1 MAKSVCIYIF
11 IFLVVSYCPYSY
23 SVCQMCNQ
31 DQCSC
36 ADAAH
41 INILEW
47 FAVSSSEN
55 IEGRVYLALLEP
67 IPEDQLRSLLL
78 LMRNYL
84 YILEINN
91 PATELIDELIELSL
105 PNLKK
110 IQIELQINAMT
121 EGYVFEDFKKI
132 E

>member
-1 MAKSVCIYIF
+1 MAKSVYIHFF

-36 ADAAH
+36 ADTAE

-47 FAVSSSEN
+47 LAVNTSEN
-55 IEGRVYLALLEP
+55 IEERVYLALLEP

-84 YILEINN
+84 YILERNN
-91 PATELIDELIELSL
+91 PATELIELSL
-105 PNLKK
+105 PNLKN
-110 IQIELQINAMT
+110 IQIKLQIDAMKN
-121 EGYVFEDFKKI
+121 GCVFENFEKI